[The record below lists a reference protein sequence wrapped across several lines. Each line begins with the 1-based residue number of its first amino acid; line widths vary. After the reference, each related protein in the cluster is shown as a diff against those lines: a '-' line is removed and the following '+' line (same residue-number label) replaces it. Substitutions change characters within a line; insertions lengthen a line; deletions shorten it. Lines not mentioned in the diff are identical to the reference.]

1 MSLVV
6 VTTHSPDFLGLCPPE
21 SIRVVEKLDGVTSI
35 SPMLPGHVDAVKK
48 KLLTMDDLL
57 RSQALG
63 GHAGTAG
70 DAA

>member
-1 MSLVV
+1 
-6 VTTHSPDFLGLCPPE
+6 
-21 SIRVVEKLDGVTSI
+21 
-35 SPMLPGHVDAVKK
+35 MLAGHIDAVKK
-48 KLLTMDDLL
+48 KLLTIDDLL